1 MRGDEEDP
9 AYQSLCT
16 AAGVVLEQNA
26 SFQKHLFKSKKKE
39 NLQTYCT
46 SKDFIKAINEERK

>member
-1 MRGDEEDP
+1 MRGDEEDRP
-9 AYQSLCT
+9 IKVSGLRPESSLNKMRRFRNIY
-16 AAGVVLEQNA
+16 LNQ
-26 SFQKHLFKSKKKE
+26 KKKE